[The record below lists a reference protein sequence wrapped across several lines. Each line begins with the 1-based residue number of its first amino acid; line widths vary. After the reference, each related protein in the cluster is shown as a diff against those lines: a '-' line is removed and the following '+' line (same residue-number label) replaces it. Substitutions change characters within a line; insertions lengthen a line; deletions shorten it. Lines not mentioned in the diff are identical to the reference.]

1 MVFEIYGP
9 GIGLELGGGG
19 RYDSL
24 LGRFGLPWPAV
35 GFSLSLDRLAQ
46 RVDDRIADL
55 AKEPPVTS
63 VQLKKERSRGLAEAL
78 RLRKQG
84 VKVRID

>member
-1 MVFEIYGP
+1 
-9 GIGLELGGGG
+9 
-19 RYDSL
+19 
-24 LGRFGLPWPAV
+24 LPWPAV

-46 RVDDRIADL
+46 RVDDRKPDI
-55 AKEPPVTS
+55 AKELPVTT
-63 VQLKKERSRGLAEAL
+63 VKLKKERSKGLAEAL